1 MVDKILRGKAITYI
15 IGHVHIVMTTSSIIL
30 PTSLNLLSAQVITNV
45 SEDITIDRQQWFM
58 NPFCQ
63 KTTNLIYY
71 EIFLDLYAGCTK

>member
-1 MVDKILRGKAITYI
+1 
-15 IGHVHIVMTTSSIIL
+15 MTTSSIIL

-71 EIFLDLYAGCTK
+71 EIFLARDEDVPNRRIRKSDEVTCSRR